1 MNQKLVKSLVQIIQ
15 SLSDQER
22 QMLEEQLFID
32 TTNQVTT
39 QDLMNLA
46 QKSHSFNFLNDEP
59 NLYTLEDGEP
69 I

>member
-22 QMLEEQLFID
+22 QMLEEQLSLD

-39 QDLMNLA
+39 KDLMNLA
-46 QKSHSFNFLNDEP
+46 HKSRSFDFLNDEP

>member
-1 MNQKLVKSLVQIIQ
+1 M
-15 SLSDQER
+15 
-22 QMLEEQLFID
+22 FID

-46 QKSHSFNFLNDEP
+46 QKSHSFDFLNDEP

>member
-15 SLSDQER
+15 SLSDEEL

-32 TTNQVTT
+32 TNQVNT
-39 QDLMNLA
+39 QNLMSLA
-46 QKSHSFNFLNDEP
+46 QKSHSFDFLYDEP
-59 NLYTLEDGEP
+59 NLYILEDGES

>member
-22 QMLEEQLFID
+22 QMLEELLFID

-46 QKSHSFNFLNDEP
+46 QNSHSFDFLNDEP

>member
-15 SLSDQER
+15 SLSEQER
-22 QMLEEQLFID
+22 QMLEEQLLID

-39 QDLMNLA
+39 KDLMNLA
-46 QKSHSFNFLNDEP
+46 QKSHSFDFLNDEP
-59 NLYTLEDGEP
+59 NLYILEDGEP